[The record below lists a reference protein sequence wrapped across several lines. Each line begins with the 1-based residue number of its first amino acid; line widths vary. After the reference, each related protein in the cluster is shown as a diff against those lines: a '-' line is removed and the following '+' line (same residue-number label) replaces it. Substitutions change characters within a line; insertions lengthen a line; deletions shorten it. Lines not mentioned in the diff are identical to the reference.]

1 MGPRI
6 YPSQQDTNL
15 TAKGSLL
22 LSEDVDIAVIDV
34 YVNNVLAVKEYST
47 VEGLYVV
54 GLNIGDVVRLE
65 ASSNFNII
73 AKRFNYTTDYENGD
87 NGVKVTELG
96 TTVGISAYTFT
107 VTTLPN
113 SYNFEYYLDTSPF
126 FINLIYEYS
135 GITNPDDLYTIATT
149 SQRVTLD
156 GRQFNIPSY
165 TYSSDTGFTYNIGQV
180 FITGGTSQSFD
191 TRTILDPISGGN
203 CVRWQFGSLGVYQND
218 VLLEPFTG
226 TAPVSTPVC
235 NASKTFELGVGPFNL
250 VQNAT
255 YKVRRID
262 TSQNIAPTPTPTATP
277 ILPTPTP
284 TPPYPQ
290 TGITAGAT
298 IYVNGTLASYPETGT
313 TWFDIAPGLTYN
325 GTLTNGPV
333 WSGGTPGF
341 FTFDGVNDWVNFGAA
356 SSGATSGSYTF
367 GGWFKSTTSATE
379 KVIYMRGN
387 DASGAGWSLNI
398 SKNSS
403 NVLTAGAV
411 LTTTSTATMTT
422 NSTTTLVDNT
432 WYYVMA
438 TFTPRVGTILSALRI
453 YVNGE
458 LQGSSFVAQTNLRTS
473 GIGWTIARGNSNYSN
488 CDVAEFQLYAG
499 LLTNAQILGNFNG
512 TKTKYGY

>member
-34 YVNNVLAVKEYST
+34 YVNNVLAAKEYST

-65 ASSNFNII
+65 ASTNFNII
-73 AKRFNYTTDYENGD
+73 AKRFNYTTDYESGD

-96 TTVGISAYTFT
+96 TNVGISAYTFT

-113 SYNFEYYLDTSPF
+113 SYNFEYHLDTSPF

-135 GITNPDDLYTIATT
+135 GITNPDNLYTIATT

-262 TSQNIAPTPTPTATP
+262 TSQNIAPTPTPTASSTP
-277 ILPTPTP
+277 TPTPSPTTSPTPTASSTPTLTPTPTP
-284 TPPYPQ
+284 TPGP
-290 TGITAGAT
+290 
-298 IYVNGTLASYPETGT
+298 
-313 TWFDIAPGLTYN
+313 F
-325 GTLTNGPV
+325 TLTFWLNVDRFSATPV
-333 WSGGTPGF
+333 CNKSYSLEYSI
-341 FTFDGVNDWVNFGAA
+341 D
-356 SSGATSGSYTF
+356 SGATYTTVLSVTSNQQVITRTGSTITLTEGTYSGFRVRRRCCKFSACGTYNPTF
-367 GGWFKSTTSATE
+367 DESNAAIRIGFAGPVVNSVQDLNNFVLPVCPSENTRTFNFPTTTFTSAN
-379 KVIYMRGN
+379 YDYWLQWN
-387 DASGAGWSLNI
+387 D
-398 SKNSS
+398 
-403 NVLTAGAV
+403 
-411 LTTTSTATMTT
+411 
-422 NSTTTLVDNT
+422 
-432 WYYVMA
+432 
-438 TFTPRVGTILSALRI
+438 FT
-453 YVNGE
+453 
-458 LQGSSFVAQTNLRTS
+458 
-473 GIGWTIARGNSNYSN
+473 
-488 CDVAEFQLYAG
+488 
-499 LLTNAQILGNFNG
+499 
-512 TKTKYGY
+512 

>member
-34 YVNNVLAVKEYST
+34 YVNNVLAAKEYST

-65 ASSNFNII
+65 ASTNFNII

-107 VTTLPN
+107 VTTLAN

-135 GITNPDDLYTIATT
+135 GITNPDNLYTIATT

-262 TSQNIAPTPTPTATP
+262 TSQNIAPTPTPTASSTP
-277 ILPTPTP
+277 TPTPSPTTSPTPTASSTPTLTPTPTP
-284 TPPYPQ
+284 TPGP
-290 TGITAGAT
+290 
-298 IYVNGTLASYPETGT
+298 
-313 TWFDIAPGLTYN
+313 F
-325 GTLTNGPV
+325 TLTFFLNVDRFSATPV
-333 WSGGTPGF
+333 CNKSYSLEYSI
-341 FTFDGVNDWVNFGAA
+341 D
-356 SSGATSGSYTF
+356 SGATYTTVLSVTSNEQVISRTGSTITLTEGTYSGFRVRRRCCKFAACGTYNPTF
-367 GGWFKSTTSATE
+367 DLSAAAITIGWDGPT
-379 KVIYMRGN
+379 
-387 DASGAGWSLNI
+387 LN
-398 SKNSS
+398 SVQDLNNFVLPVCPSE
-403 NVLTAGAV
+403 NVRTF
-411 LTTTSTATMTT
+411 
-422 NSTTTLVDNT
+422 N
-432 WYYVMA
+432 
-438 TFTPRVGTILSALRI
+438 FTPTTF
-453 YVNGE
+453 NNE
-458 LQGSSFVAQTNLRTS
+458 LNEYWLKWVDFT
-473 GIGWTIARGNSNYSN
+473 
-488 CDVAEFQLYAG
+488 
-499 LLTNAQILGNFNG
+499 
-512 TKTKYGY
+512 